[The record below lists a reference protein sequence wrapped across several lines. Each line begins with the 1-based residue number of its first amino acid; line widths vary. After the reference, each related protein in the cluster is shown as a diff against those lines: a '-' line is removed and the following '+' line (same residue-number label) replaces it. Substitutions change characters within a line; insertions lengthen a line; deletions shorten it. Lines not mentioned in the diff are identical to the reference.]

1 MLEFQIQ
8 GLDELKRQLD
18 TLPAKIEG
26 NVMRGALRAGVNV
39 LKKEAEAHVPV
50 KTGALRN
57 SLRISFAR
65 KSQQYGWLRAHL
77 KAGNKDAWYAHLIEY
92 GTASY
97 YSGTGSTVGGPYDIR
112 ASKGKSLFFAGL
124 FAQVITHPGIRPQPF
139 MRPALDKA
147 AAPALDAVAHYIRN
161 RLPRELAKHGSAA

>member
-50 KTGALRN
+50 KTGALRK
-57 SLRISFAR
+57 SIRISFAR

-97 YSGTGSTVGGPYDIR
+97 YSGTGSTVAGPYDIR

-124 FAQVITHPGIRPQPF
+124 FSQAITHPGIRPQPF